1 MIIFSAKGT
10 IHQVPIIIIC
20 IMLSS
25 KPALGQQSTSKQL
38 VTSVNSKLETMIW
51 SCDTGQQI
59 PGFDRYQLPTTS
71 KPNIKEVVISKK
83 EKFWVVLG

>member
-1 MIIFSAKGT
+1 
-10 IHQVPIIIIC
+10 
-20 IMLSS
+20 MLSS

>member
-1 MIIFSAKGT
+1 MIVSSAKCN

-25 KPALGQQSTSKQL
+25 KLALGQQSTSKQ
-38 VTSVNSKLETMIW
+38 LETMIW

-59 PGFDRYQLPTTS
+59 PGFDRYQLPTTRKS
-71 KPNIKEVVISKK
+71 NIKEVVISKK
-83 EKFWVVLG
+83 DMYKMYLEKFFAYEG